1 MLLISG
7 IAFGLVVG
15 YLVWYAIRPNEKEFT
30 LTTVSA
36 FISIVVG
43 AGITLAFPI
52 GTDTFAG
59 YSIGLA
65 SGFFATPIQK
75 GLSKAFENR
84 RERLRKERIKKQKIE
99 MEKLNDLE
107 SNWSSDEKIIET
119 VVNRKVLSVHLSDVN
134 NLPYDKA
141 TKMLLMKKYA
151 YLHHD
156 KVELHDYGNHVTLW
170 KLTKFEKGE
179 E

>member
-36 FISIVVG
+36 FISIVIG
-43 AGITLAFPI
+43 AGITLAFPT
-52 GTDTFAG
+52 GTDAFAG

-65 SGFFATPIQK
+65 AGFFVTPIQK
-75 GLSKAFENR
+75 GLSKVVEGR

-99 MEKLNDLE
+99 IEKLKDLE
-107 SNWSSDEKIIET
+107 SNWPSDEKIIDDI
-119 VVNRKVLSVHLSDVN
+119 VSRKVLSIHLSDVN
-134 NLPYDKA
+134 NLPYDKE
-141 TKMLLMKKYA
+141 TKTLLLKKYA

-156 KVELHDYGNHVTLW
+156 KVELHDYGSHVTLW